1 MAFIL
6 FGINTWAQCDINHE
20 EFTLTI
26 NSTNSSDEIFWT
38 VYSDSNEVYNF
49 GFSPDSTTT
58 FQESFCLPDGNFS
71 FTLDQMSGISWT
83 GSYSIVNSSNQV
95 VASGASLN
103 PLAPAQ
109 FMALG
114 IHPCQ
119 EIQGSIQY
127 NLPPDVGF
135 SGLNSEDTIS
145 LCYDINLQ
153 VGLVFPENN
162 TNYNQAPDNVTYLW
176 EVSNPVGVSDGQTST
191 NNSVNFTFDDHLTY
205 QVTLTVTDSNDCEW
219 SQEFFVKNISPNTFL
234 NVWVDDDTICVDELT
249 NVHTN
254 HYNTSF
260 PLVISEPD
268 PVFLDDTPGTG
279 TIVEYTSTISINQF
293 AAGDILDTNCISRVC
308 ATLEHSY
315 VGDLSIYLEL
325 PNGQTI
331 DFLTDHNGTGSGN
344 GLSGGLFGVPN
355 DIGGSPPQYGTG
367 PDLEAGTPFRYC
379 WTPIAANSMYNMGA
393 LSPFPETIINADGTY
408 VNDYAWDDFNGNG
421 WDNAIGASIN
431 GDWTIH
437 IQDYFASDNGFIFG
451 WDFELCE
458 SPQVVYV
465 DSFWVGD
472 PTTAFPNTF
481 DADSVNRE
489 IIGVNTPTGVMDIE
503 YHLID
508 NFGCEWVEELSIV
521 TWENP
526 EANDNAITFCT
537 DTITIGVDDPN
548 TTETGSWTY
557 LAPPGGPQN
566 VTFSPSAD
574 VLEPLVTVPELGEYH
589 FIYTSACGSTDTQTV
604 VFESQAPTLNIE
616 TSQVCDF
623 EIALVATNPIQ
634 QGEWTATGPTGETI
648 DIPNPTQA
656 TTTATVSNYGEY
668 TFTYTYDI
676 CDASFSSSIDVIS
689 VKPIIT
695 NTESIIYCEKE
706 IELNA
711 IEEGQVDQWSVEG
724 PGIVTFSAFENA
736 TTTANVSEYG
746 EYTFY
751 FEACGGRDTFDVVF
765 SKSAP
770 VLSAAQYVECGTEVL
785 IEVGYVGDIGSW
797 NVVSNTGQTITT
809 TEVSD
814 HLLSIESSDFGSV
827 SITYNQCDTFATTEV
842 VFMCELDIPNVFT
855 PNNDPLNPL
864 FIIPRLSEV
873 YYDQSTFSV
882 FNRWGVKVYENGQY
896 GLQNNWWNG
905 KESGN
910 GEDLPEGVYFYELDV
925 HNKVNN
931 QNERYEGM
939 INIFR

>member
-1 MAFIL
+1 
-6 FGINTWAQCDINHE
+6 
-20 EFTLTI
+20 
-26 NSTNSSDEIFWT
+26 
-38 VYSDSNEVYNF
+38 
-49 GFSPDSTTT
+49 
-58 FQESFCLPDGNFS
+58 
-71 FTLDQMSGISWT
+71 
-83 GSYSIVNSSNQV
+83 
-95 VASGASLN
+95 
-103 PLAPAQ
+103 
-109 FMALG
+109 
-114 IHPCQ
+114 
-119 EIQGSIQY
+119 
-127 NLPPDVGF
+127 
-135 SGLNSEDTIS
+135 
-145 LCYDINLQ
+145 
-153 VGLVFPENN
+153 
-162 TNYNQAPDNVTYLW
+162 
-176 EVSNPVGVSDGQTST
+176 
-191 NNSVNFTFDDHLTY
+191 
-205 QVTLTVTDSNDCEW
+205 
-219 SQEFFVKNISPNTFL
+219 
-234 NVWVDDDTICVDELT
+234 
-249 NVHTN
+249 
-254 HYNTSF
+254 
-260 PLVISEPD
+260 
-268 PVFLDDTPGTG
+268 LDDTPGTG

-344 GLSGGLFGVPN
+344 GIPGFNFGIPN
-355 DIGGSPPQYGTG
+355 DFGGPGTG
-367 PDLEAGTPFRYC
+367 PDLEPGTPFRYC
-379 WTPIAANSMYNMGA
+379 WTPTATTNMYTWGTTGQPN
-393 LSPFPETIINADGTY
+393 PYPETVVNADGTY

-465 DSFWVGD
+465 DSFWVAD

-548 TTETGSWTY
+548 TTET
-557 LAPPGGPQN
+557 
-566 VTFSPSAD
+566 
-574 VLEPLVTVPELGEYH
+574 
-589 FIYTSACGSTDTQTV
+589 
-604 VFESQAPTLNIE
+604 
-616 TSQVCDF
+616 
-623 EIALVATNPIQ
+623 
-634 QGEWTATGPTGETI
+634 
-648 DIPNPTQA
+648 
-656 TTTATVSNYGEY
+656 
-668 TFTYTYDI
+668 
-676 CDASFSSSIDVIS
+676 
-689 VKPIIT
+689 
-695 NTESIIYCEKE
+695 
-706 IELNA
+706 
-711 IEEGQVDQWSVEG
+711 
-724 PGIVTFSAFENA
+724 
-736 TTTANVSEYG
+736 
-746 EYTFY
+746 
-751 FEACGGRDTFDVVF
+751 GGRDTFDVVF